1 MFDMS
6 GYELNDHDIQV
17 VLERLKTHN
26 PDATEE
32 DAKQVLLKEKMKIR
46 NENLDEERKA
56 IYPEEQN
63 QGSENDEST
72 EI

>member
-1 MFDMS
+1 MSNMS

-17 VLERLKTHN
+17 VLERLKAHN

-32 DAKQVLLKEKMKIR
+32 DAKQVLLEEKMKLR

-56 IYPEEQN
+56 IYPTESSEK
-63 QGSENDEST
+63 SENSESA
-72 EI
+72 EV